1 MPASMAATE
10 EIMLEH
16 KSEKSVETKN
26 PSMLDDRMVSSL
38 QEEETDDF
46 PLGGYQLYK
55 RRFSG
60 IVALVSVFGK
70 FLLETALNNPSLR
83 WYLALYREC
92 VDHGWDP

>member
-1 MPASMAATE
+1 MPAIMAATE

-16 KSEKSVETKN
+16 TSEKSVEIKN
-26 PSMLDDRMVSSL
+26 PSLLDDRMVSSV
-38 QEEETDDF
+38 QEEEGDEF

-70 FLLETALNNPSLR
+70 SPSETVLNNLS
-83 WYLALYREC
+83 
-92 VDHGWDP
+92 